1 MPGLD
6 KLEIAWAEDRAT
18 QGCDLSAD
26 PSADRSGAVL
36 TVAPGWPCWPESDK
50 SQGFGGRAPIWKKGH
65 LPFEK
70 TLTNGGESWSARVPL
85 DPLFATG
92 SISSKREG
100 RPGGRPRTGG
110 PPHNFCRPSGHGKN
124 ERHWAISLLWKFS
137 PFLSGP
143 RSKVGQTVVFL
154 RNMCPRTTC
163 FRGLSM
169 PRKTTVAFRRGSS
182 LRPVAKVGVALSRR
196 TISKP
201 KPIRT
206 PSKAAR
212 RIMGKRRVNISIH
225 T

>member
-124 ERHWAISLLWKFS
+124 ERHWAD
-137 PFLSGP
+137 
-143 RSKVGQTVVFL
+143 
-154 RNMCPRTTC
+154 
-163 FRGLSM
+163 
-169 PRKTTVAFRRGSS
+169 S
-182 LRPVAKVGVALSRR
+182 LRDEANAVRGRLTIGRRLSACATLPEVSRFDDR
-196 TISKP
+196 QCC
-201 KPIRT
+201 
-206 PSKAAR
+206 
-212 RIMGKRRVNISIH
+212 RVDQPP
-225 T
+225 

>member
-1 MPGLD
+1 MPRLD

-92 SISSKREG
+92 SISFKQEVPAR
-100 RPGGRPRTGG
+100 G
-110 PPHNFCRPSGHGKN
+110 PLHNFCRPSGHVKS
-124 ERHWAISLLWKFS
+124 ERLGYQPA
-137 PFLSGP
+137 
-143 RSKVGQTVVFL
+143 
-154 RNMCPRTTC
+154 
-163 FRGLSM
+163 
-169 PRKTTVAFRRGSS
+169 
-182 LRPVAKVGVALSRR
+182 
-196 TISKP
+196 
-201 KPIRT
+201 
-206 PSKAAR
+206 
-212 RIMGKRRVNISIH
+212 
-225 T
+225 

>member
-100 RPGGRPRTGG
+100 RPG
-110 PPHNFCRPSGHGKN
+110 
-124 ERHWAISLLWKFS
+124 
-137 PFLSGP
+137 
-143 RSKVGQTVVFL
+143 RSVVEA
-154 RNMCPRTTC
+154 RAN
-163 FRGLSM
+163 
-169 PRKTTVAFRRGSS
+169 
-182 LRPVAKVGVALSRR
+182 
-196 TISKP
+196 SKEVHT
-201 KPIRT
+201 PI
-206 PSKAAR
+206 AR
-212 RIMGKRRVNISIH
+212 FFMA
-225 T
+225 

>member
-1 MPGLD
+1 MPRLD

-85 DPLFATG
+85 DPGLRG
-92 SISSKREG
+92 SPWTRSSQRDQSHLNGKAGQGAVRG
-100 RPGGRPRTGG
+100 PGG

-124 ERHWAISLLWKFS
+124 ERHWALTW
-137 PFLSGP
+137 
-143 RSKVGQTVVFL
+143 
-154 RNMCPRTTC
+154 
-163 FRGLSM
+163 
-169 PRKTTVAFRRGSS
+169 
-182 LRPVAKVGVALSRR
+182 
-196 TISKP
+196 
-201 KPIRT
+201 PI
-206 PSKAAR
+206 
-212 RIMGKRRVNISIH
+212 
-225 T
+225 